1 MLNAGFH
8 AHYHEEGTG
17 LPMADFCVGDIEK
30 KLFESFLP
38 ADATENDRFGLL
50 VGDRRAIVTKIA
62 ISLDQSISMI
72 DAAAALGCN
81 LLVSHHPVF
90 WTAPDSFLAADSV
103 AASNGARVYRA
114 IQNDV
119 ALLSMHTNLDC
130 SPFAARMLLDPVG
143 LEYTGPLRAHG
154 TGSLGQ
160 VARPAGGR
168 SFITLGELA
177 ENYRRNF
184 SRVAKVWGDPNKPLF
199 TVAACSGG
207 AGMVIPDVIAA
218 GVDCF
223 VTGEVRHD
231 EALDLDESDIALIE
245 LGHDISEL
253 SYRYYIQGALISAG
267 FPAGDIII
275 LEPTARWWQPGV
287 AAPGFEVSAEP
298 EGSVGPEGS
307 GELREHEE
315 HWRLEV
321 SETLKGSA

>member
-1 MLNAGFH
+1 
-8 AHYHEEGTG
+8 
-17 LPMADFCVGDIEK
+17 MADFSVGDIEK

-38 ADATENDRFGLL
+38 TDAMEGDRFGLL
-50 VGDRRAIVTKIA
+50 VGDRKAIVTKIA
-62 ISLDQSISMI
+62 VSLDQSISMI

-90 WTAPDSFLAADSV
+90 WLPPDNFLAADSV

-114 IQNDV
+114 IQSGV

-130 SPFAARMLLDPVG
+130 SPFAAGMLLDPVG

-177 ENYRRNF
+177 ENYRRCF

-207 AGMVIPDVIAA
+207 AGEVIPDVIAA
-218 GVDCF
+218 EVDCF
-223 VTGEVRHD
+223 VTGEVRHH
-231 EALDLDESDIALIE
+231 EALELDESDIALIE

-267 FPAGDIII
+267 FPADDIII

-287 AAPGFEVSAEP
+287 VAPGPEEP
-298 EGSVGPEGS
+298 GG
-307 GELREHEE
+307 
-315 HWRLEV
+315 
-321 SETLKGSA
+321 A